1 MKEDRC
7 MNFKKAIVPSAFVVA
22 GMTAMLLQPAS
33 NAAPQETVSNVSST
47 STPDAKD
54 MDKKNKK
61 DSEDKK
67 KSTDSVDGDKT
78 KETSTP
84 VEETSTVSTI
94 EPKLRGVDTRENG
107 VGVVS
112 DGPSLDAKISKG
124 TVNQSNSTMLREGST
139 PKKVDLGKFNITSE
153 PEPKPKI
160 VTAPQQQETYSNNA
174 SSSTTTQT
182 QGPAPIYNANT
193 GNAIV
198 DAALSQVGTPY
209 VYGGSQPGGFDCSGL
224 TSWAYA
230 QAGKSIPRTSGAQ
243 WSAGQA
249 VSVND
254 MQPGDIVVSYG
265 GGHVGIYIGNGQM
278 VHAPTTGDVVKVS
291 PLQPIDGV
299 VRF

>member
-1 MKEDRC
+1 
-7 MNFKKAIVPSAFVVA
+7 MNFKKTIVPSAFVVA
-22 GMTAMLLQPAS
+22 GMTAMIFQPAS

-47 STPDAKD
+47 STPDD
-54 MDKKNKK
+54 NDVDKKNKK
-61 DSEDKK
+61 NSEDKK
-67 KSTDSVDGDKT
+67 KSIDSATRDET

-84 VEETSTVSTI
+84 VEETSTVNTI
-94 EPKLRGVDTRENG
+94 EPKLRGVDTGESG
-107 VGVVS
+107 ADAVS
-112 DGPSLDAKISKG
+112 NESSLDAKISKG

-139 PKKVDLGKFNITSE
+139 PKKIDLGKFNVTPE
-153 PEPKPKI
+153 PEPEPEV
-160 VTAPQQQETYSNNA
+160 VTVPQQQETYSNDA
-174 SSSTTTQT
+174 SSSTTAPT

-193 GNAIV
+193 GNAVV

>member
-1 MKEDRC
+1 
-7 MNFKKAIVPSAFVVA
+7 MNFKKVIVPSAFVVA
-22 GMTAMLLQPAS
+22 GMTAMLFQPAS

-47 STPDAKD
+47 STPDAND
-54 MDKKNKK
+54 VDKK
-61 DSEDKK
+61 DSDGKK
-67 KSTDSVDGDKT
+67 KSMDSVDGDEA
-78 KETSTP
+78 KETNAP
-84 VEETSTVSTI
+84 VEETSTVNAI

-107 VGVVS
+107 ADVDS
-112 DGPSLDAKISKG
+112 NKSSLDAKISKG

-139 PKKVDLGKFNITSE
+139 PKKIDLGKFNVTPE
-153 PEPKPKI
+153 PEPEPEV
-160 VTAPQQQETYSNNA
+160 VTVPQQQETYSNDA
-174 SSSTTTQT
+174 SSSTTAQM

-249 VSVND
+249 VSGND

>member
-1 MKEDRC
+1 
-7 MNFKKAIVPSAFVVA
+7 MNFKKTIVPSAFVVA
-22 GMTAMLLQPAS
+22 GMTAMIFQPAS

-47 STPDAKD
+47 STPDD
-54 MDKKNKK
+54 NDVDKKNKK
-61 DSEDKK
+61 NSEDKK
-67 KSTDSVDGDKT
+67 KSIDSATRDET

-84 VEETSTVSTI
+84 VEETSTVNTI
-94 EPKLRGVDTRENG
+94 EPKLRGVDTGESG
-107 VGVVS
+107 ADVVS
-112 DGPSLDAKISKG
+112 NESSLDAKISKG

-139 PKKVDLGKFNITSE
+139 PKKIDLGKFNVTPE
-153 PEPKPKI
+153 PEPEPEV
-160 VTAPQQQETYSNNA
+160 VTVPQQQETYSNDA
-174 SSSTTTQT
+174 SSSTTAPT

-193 GNAIV
+193 GNAVV

>member
-1 MKEDRC
+1 

-22 GMTAMLLQPAS
+22 GMTAMIFQPAS

-47 STPDAKD
+47 STPDD
-54 MDKKNKK
+54 NNVDKKNKK

-67 KSTDSVDGDKT
+67 KSIDSVNGDET

-84 VEETSTVSTI
+84 VEETSTVNTI
-94 EPKLRGVDTRENG
+94 EPKLRGVDTGESG
-107 VGVVS
+107 ADVS
-112 DGPSLDAKISKG
+112 DESSLEAKISKG

-139 PKKVDLGKFNITSE
+139 PKKIDLGKFNVTPE
-153 PEPKPKI
+153 PEPKPEV
-160 VTAPQQQETYSNNA
+160 VTVPQQQETYSNDA
-174 SSSTTTQT
+174 SSSTTAQT

-193 GNAIV
+193 GNAVV

-278 VHAPTTGDVVKVS
+278 VHSPTTGDVVKVS